1 MKRGKGPDC
10 YSEAA
15 PADVEKAYRRGVH
28 QALAMLEHFCKEEGL
43 SLADVLPLAV
53 KRASAI
59 RGSSKDAP
67 ALLHAMFQK
76 IKAEIKPAK

>member
-10 YSEAA
+10 YSETA

-28 QALAMLEHFCKEEGL
+28 QALVMLESFCKEEGL
-43 SLADVLPLAV
+43 LLADVLPLAV
-53 KRASAI
+53 KRAGAI

-67 ALLHAMFQK
+67 FLLHRLFEA
-76 IKAEIKPAK
+76 IKAEIGTTK